1 MSSRYADLSRPPL
14 DERALR
20 RALLDDRTW
29 TSVDVL
35 PEVGSTNVEPA
46 PPRGRG
52 PRRRRRRAHHRPPA
66 RRPRTPRPQAADP
79 APRLHRRLG
88 AARPHRAARPLV
100 VAPAARR
107 RRRHRHPRARRRPR
121 RPPEVA
127 QRRARPPRGPALA
140 VRQGRRPA
148 RRGRPPARRHQ
159 RRRRRHRPQRQ
170 PARRRAPSTPPS
182 PSPAPAPGSTDRD
195 PLLRALLR
203 DLATRYER
211 WDDAAGDPRAS
222 GLAAAYRERCATLG
236 LDVAVDLPGGD
247 RLEGVAQEVDDDGRL
262 VVAPA
267 LGGAPVPLAAGDVV
281 HVRPS

>member
-35 PEVGSTNVEPA
+35 PEVGSTNVEL
-46 PPRGRG
+46 
-52 PRRRRRRAHHRPPA
+52 RRRAGEGLAVAGAVLTTDHQPAGRGRRDRSWQTPPRASIAVSVLLAPTAPPA
-66 RRPRTPRPQAADP
+66 RWSWLPLLAGVAVTDTLVRVAGLDARLKWPNDVLVPREGPR
-79 APRLHRRLG
+79 
-88 AARPHRAARPLV
+88 
-100 VAPAARR
+100 
-107 RRRHRHPRARRRPR
+107 
-121 RPPEVA
+121 
-127 QRRARPPRGPALA
+127 
-140 VRQGRRPA
+140 
-148 RRGRPPARRHQ
+148 
-159 RRRRRHRPQRQ
+159 
-170 PARRRAPSTPPS
+170 S
-182 PSPAPAPGSTDRD
+182 PSGKVAGLLAEVVPLPGGTSGVVVGIGLNVSQRADELPVDTAVSLAGAGASSTDRD